1 MKWTFKDF
9 EAIVIML
16 LSFGTFIAVLFV
28 FRTLVTK
35 EILAGVLY
43 ILTGSVI
50 TMVNSVFHYKMNE
63 RQQQKLAQQG
73 SESSPS

>member
-28 FRTLVTK
+28 FSDVGDERDSR
-35 EILAGVLY
+35 GR
-43 ILTGSVI
+43 SVH
-50 TMVNSVFHYKMNE
+50 THRKRYYD
-63 RQQQKLAQQG
+63 G
-73 SESSPS
+73 

>member
-1 MKWTFKDF
+1 MKFAFKDF

-16 LSFGTFIAVLFV
+16 LSFGAFTAVLII
-28 FRTLVTK
+28 FRNLVTA
-35 EILAGVLY
+35 EILSGVLY

-63 RQQQKLAQQG
+63 RQQQKLAKEMNQD
-73 SESSPS
+73 SVS

>member
-28 FRTLVTK
+28 FRELVTK

-63 RQQQKLAQQG
+63 RQQQKLAQQMN
-73 SESSPS
+73 EDLSS